1 MRLRIDH
8 AAAAAVSALD
18 DSGIPSV
25 ILKGPSITRWLYEPE
40 DARAY
45 VDCDLLVAPDTF
57 AAAVQALIKAGH
69 HPELDELSMPSWWR
83 EHALTTFSVDGS
95 MVDLHRNLPGVGADD
110 ALLWSTLS
118 AVTDPILVGGVAART
133 LTKPG
138 RLMHAALHAAQH
150 GGASRD
156 LDVLARALE
165 RVGEET
171 WREAAELAD
180 RLDAAAAFTRGLMM
194 LPGGVELVAGLGL
207 NPAPSLEVELRAASA
222 RQALTVARLH
232 QTRGLRAR
240 LALVRHKLFPPVTFM
255 RKWSALARR
264 GRLGLALAYLY
275 RPLWVARRTPA
286 AVRTW
291 QAARRAVNR
300 QAETQRPPGP

>member
-8 AAAAAVSALD
+8 AAAAAVRALD
-18 DSGIPSV
+18 DAGIASV

-57 AAAVQALIKAGH
+57 AAAVQTLIRAGH
-69 HPELDELSMPSWWR
+69 HPELDERAMPSWWR

-118 AVTDPILVGGVAART
+118 AATDPIVVGGVATRT

-150 GGASRD
+150 GGAARD
-156 LDVLARALE
+156 LDVLGRALE
-165 RVGEET
+165 RAGEDI

-180 RLDAAAAFTRGLMM
+180 QLDAAAAFTRGLMM
-194 LPGGVELVAGLGL
+194 LPAGAELVARLGL

-222 RQALTVARLH
+222 AQALTVARLH
-232 QTRGLRAR
+232 QTRGLGAR
-240 LALVRHKLFPPVTFM
+240 LTFVGHKLFPPVTFM

-291 QAARRAVNR
+291 QAARRAVSQR
-300 QAETQRPPGP
+300 ARAQRPPGP